1 MGTFW
6 QNEDGL
12 TVSFGT
18 TATVK
23 NIPGVVNTE
32 GFGDVMV
39 TEVDAT
45 TVTTSLPENY
55 ENGAYIPAGALIE
68 SAQIVVSTTFD
79 SAGDAAT
86 LSVSTYDEDGNVD
99 TAGGI
104 DSAVAEADLAAG
116 DVIACDGSLIG
127 TVVSE
132 NLYVGLVYGTEAFT
146 AGEARLVIKYSK

>member
-6 QNEDGL
+6 VNEDGL
-12 TVSFGT
+12 TTSFGT

-45 TVTTSLPENY
+45 TITTALPTNY

-68 SAQIVVSTTFD
+68 SAQIVVSTAFD
-79 SAGDAAT
+79 SAGGAAT
-86 LSVSTYDEDGNVD
+86 LSVSTYAEDGTVD

-104 DSAVAEADLAAG
+104 DSGVLEAALSAGAVIE
-116 DVIACDGSLIG
+116 CDGSLIG

-132 NLYVGLVYGTEAFT
+132 NLYVGLIYGTEAFT